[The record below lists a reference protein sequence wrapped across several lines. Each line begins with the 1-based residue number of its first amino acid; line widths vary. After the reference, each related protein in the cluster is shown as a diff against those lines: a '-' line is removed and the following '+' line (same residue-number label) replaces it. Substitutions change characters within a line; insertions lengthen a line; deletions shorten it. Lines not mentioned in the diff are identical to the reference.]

1 MASDNDDDPQGGD
14 GFHPKRPWD
23 PEVGYGRPP
32 KASQFKP
39 GQSGNPNGRP
49 KGAKTR
55 RLAGG
60 GYGLRDAL
68 LAECERTIVVREGDK
83 TLKMTQLQAVLR
95 RMMIMSMQGEPQT
108 MRMVLRWVEQSQRA
122 DQRQNERFIEQM
134 FKYKVD
140 AEMEVRR
147 RQDRG
152 ITDMSDL
159 LPHPDHID
167 VDFVTGEVLITGPMS
182 KSEQAAIE
190 EGHAALEAHRQA
202 LAQLDTL
209 AQETMPAETRQAIPD
224 LRRRILAEIEA
235 LSEALG
241 EHDP

>member
-1 MASDNDDDPQGGD
+1 MANDNEDDPLGGD
-14 GFHPKRPWD
+14 SFHPKRPWD

-32 KASQFKP
+32 KAAQFKP

-55 RLAGG
+55 RFAGG
-60 GYGLRDAL
+60 GYGLHDAL

-83 TLKMTQLQAVLR
+83 TLKITQLQAILR

-108 MRMVLRWVEQSQRA
+108 MRMVLRWVEQLQRA
-122 DQRQNERFIEQM
+122 DQHRNERFMEQM

-140 AEMEVRR
+140 AEREVRR

-152 ITDMSDL
+152 ITDMSDIV
-159 LPHPDHID
+159 PHPDHID
-167 VDFVTGEVLITGPMS
+167 VDFVTGDVLISGPMS
-182 KSEQAAIE
+182 PTEAAAIAA
-190 EGHAALEAHRQA
+190 GHEDLQAMRQA
-202 LAQLDTL
+202 LAELDKL
-209 AQETMPAETRQAIPD
+209 VLETQSADQRKA
-224 LRRRILAEIEA
+224 LAELRLDVEAKVRA

-241 EHDP
+241 EPYP